1 MDKGIK
7 SYSDLLRNIL
17 KLKTYPVGLK
27 ICEWFISR
35 YGVVF
40 CISCP
45 RYEFYNYCPG
55 RISKPGQ
62 ASPSNISG
70 VSLNQQVKD

>member
-27 ICEWFISR
+27 ICEWFISG
-35 YGVVF
+35 YGIVF
-40 CISCP
+40 CIS
-45 RYEFYNYCPG
+45 
-55 RISKPGQ
+55 
-62 ASPSNISG
+62 
-70 VSLNQQVKD
+70 

>member
-27 ICEWFISR
+27 ICEWFISDTELCFAFPEQDMNSIITVLE
-35 YGVVF
+35 GF
-40 CISCP
+40 Q
-45 RYEFYNYCPG
+45 N
-55 RISKPGQ
+55 
-62 ASPSNISG
+62 
-70 VSLNQQVKD
+70 